1 MSEIKSVTSLA
12 VQRATAI
19 AKATESLANLIAIEK
34 DNQTTVAGN
43 AKASSTIDLAQTT
56 ASQMGNVLSAMS
68 TNIHNL
74 SSAFHTMDQ
83 KVANQLSHIDDA
95 STRFTL
101 NG

>member
-1 MSEIKSVTSLA
+1 MSEIKSITSLA

-19 AKATESLANLIAIEK
+19 AKSTESLANRIAIEK
-34 DNQTTVAGN
+34 DNQTTVAAN
-43 AKASSTIDLAQTT
+43 AKDSSAIDLAQTT
-56 ASQMGNVLSAMS
+56 ASQMGNVISAMS

-74 SSAFHTMDQ
+74 STAFHAMNQ
-83 KVANQLSHIDDA
+83 RVANQLSRIEDA